1 MIGIETD
8 TIINKPLNSLL
19 ISYQKFLENEIA
31 GSDFAPDYL
40 DTLTHLCHKIS
51 LNCEWVIYGFSWLN
65 KKQKSNNN
73 ANK

>member
-40 DTLTHLCHKIS
+40 DKLTRLCHKIS
-51 LNCEWVIYGFSWLN
+51 LNCEWVIYGFS
-65 KKQKSNNN
+65 
-73 ANK
+73 